1 MRKAGV
7 LMPVSALPSRIG
19 AGELGESAF
28 QFIELL
34 KENHVKIWQILPLNP
49 VGYGNSPYQPYS
61 SCAGDELYIS
71 LDALA
76 EEGLLKEHPK
86 EFQERA
92 TRVDYEAVRQYREPF
107 LRTAFDVFT
116 EKKGQEETAYKEF
129 ASQEWVYEYGVFRAL
144 EKANNGECWNDWPE
158 EYRTW
163 PENRQK
169 LPAEVETE
177 AQYQMLLQ
185 YIFYTQWMKVKK
197 AANDAG
203 IQIMGDVPFYVG
215 QDSVDVWG
223 GKDNFL
229 LDTDGRPIFI
239 AGVPPDYFSATGQRW
254 GNPIYDWEH
263 MKEQDYRFWVDR
275 IGYSNKLFDIIRI
288 DHFRAANDAGIQ
300 IMGDVP
306 FYVGQDSVDVW
317 GGKDNFLLD
326 TDGRPIFIAGVPPDY
341 FSATGQRW
349 GNPIYDWE
357 HMKEQDYRFWV
368 DRIGYSNKLFDIIRI
383 DHFRAFDTYW
393 KIPADCPTAIDGEW
407 IEAPGYEVID
417 TLQKEIPGLDLVAE
431 DLGLL
436 RPEVLMLK
444 DHYHLKGMKILIF
457 SIETGGKYARD
468 TFHDVEN
475 MIFYT
480 GTHDND
486 TIMQWYG
493 NMSAA
498 ARRKIRRMLKKAGA
512 SQGSVKDRFLQYTM
526 QNQAEYAIIP
536 LADILGLGKE
546 GHINTPGTIGS
557 PNWEWHLPDF
567 IQAKKELQKFGRLI
581 VDTKR

>member
-1 MRKAGV
+1 
-7 LMPVSALPSRIG
+7 MPVSALPSRTG
-19 AGELGESAF
+19 VGELGAYAYEFVDA
-28 QFIELL
+28 L
-34 KENHVKIWQILPLNP
+34 KENGVKIWQILPLNP

-71 LDALA
+71 LDLLY
-76 EEGLLKEHPK
+76 EGGLLKEKAPSFRENAKTVDYDAVRAFK
-86 EFQERA
+86 EPYLKEAFANFQE
-92 TRVDYEAVRQYREPF
+92 TEEYRE
-107 LRTAFDVFT
+107 FT
-116 EKKGQEETAYKEF
+116 RQT
-129 ASQEWVYEYGVFRAL
+129 WVYEYAGFRAL
-144 EKANNGECWNDWPE
+144 KKANGNACWNEWKAEDKAWPE
-158 EYRTW
+158 V
-163 PENRQK
+163 
-169 LPAEVETE
+169 PAPLAKEQEDE
-177 AQYQMLLQ
+177 AAYQMFLQ
-185 YIFYTQWMKVKK
+185 YEFFTQWMAVKK
-197 AANDAG
+197 HANENG

-215 QDSVDVWG
+215 VDSVDVWG

-254 GNPIYDWEH
+254 GNPIYNWDY
-263 MKEQDYRFWVDR
+263 MKEHGYQFWTDR
-275 IGYSNKLFDIIRI
+275 IGYN
-288 DHFRAANDAGIQ
+288 Q
-300 IMGDVP
+300 
-306 FYVGQDSVDVW
+306 
-317 GGKDNFLLD
+317 
-326 TDGRPIFIAGVPPDY
+326 
-341 FSATGQRW
+341 
-349 GNPIYDWE
+349 
-357 HMKEQDYRFWV
+357 
-368 DRIGYSNKLFDIIRI
+368 KLFDIIRI
-383 DHFRAFDTYW
+383 DHFRAFDTFW
-393 KIPADCPTAIDGEW
+393 KIPAECPTAIEGEW

-417 TLQKEIPGLDLVAE
+417 TLKAKIDGLNLVAE
-431 DLGLL
+431 DLGEL
-436 RPEVLMLK
+436 RPEVLELK
-444 DHYHLKGMKILIF
+444 DHYHLKAMKILVF

>member
-76 EEGLLKEHPK
+76 DEGLLKEHPK

-92 TRVDYEAVRQYREPF
+92 TRVDYEVVRQYREPF

-116 EKKGQEETAYKEF
+116 EKKGQEESAYKEF

-144 EKANNGECWNDWPE
+144 KKANNGECWNDWPE

-177 AQYQMLLQ
+177 AQYQMFLQ

-197 AANDAG
+197 
-203 IQIMGDVPFYVG
+203 
-215 QDSVDVWG
+215 
-223 GKDNFL
+223 
-229 LDTDGRPIFI
+229 
-239 AGVPPDYFSATGQRW
+239 
-254 GNPIYDWEH
+254 
-263 MKEQDYRFWVDR
+263 
-275 IGYSNKLFDIIRI
+275 
-288 DHFRAANDAGIQ
+288 AANDAGIQ

-468 TFHDVEN
+468 TFDDVEN

-493 NMSAA
+493 NMSVA
-498 ARRKIRRMLKKAGA
+498 ARRKIRRMLKRAGA

>member
-28 QFIELL
+28 HFIELL

-76 EEGLLKEHPK
+76 DEGLLKEHPK

-92 TRVDYEAVRQYREPF
+92 TRVDYEAVRQ
-107 LRTAFDVFT
+107 
-116 EKKGQEETAYKEF
+116 
-129 ASQEWVYEYGVFRAL
+129 
-144 EKANNGECWNDWPE
+144 
-158 EYRTW
+158 
-163 PENRQK
+163 NRQK

-177 AQYQMLLQ
+177 AQYQMFLQ

-197 AANDAG
+197 
-203 IQIMGDVPFYVG
+203 
-215 QDSVDVWG
+215 
-223 GKDNFL
+223 
-229 LDTDGRPIFI
+229 
-239 AGVPPDYFSATGQRW
+239 
-254 GNPIYDWEH
+254 
-263 MKEQDYRFWVDR
+263 
-275 IGYSNKLFDIIRI
+275 
-288 DHFRAANDAGIQ
+288 AANDAGIQ

>member
-144 EKANNGECWNDWPE
+144 KKANNGECWNDWPE

-177 AQYQMLLQ
+177 AQYQMFLQ

-254 GNPIYDWEH
+254 GNPIYDWKK
-263 MKEQDYRFWVDR
+263 MKEEGYNFWIQR
-275 IGYSNKLFDIIRI
+275 LQYSSD
-288 DHFRAANDAGIQ
+288 
-300 IMGDVP
+300 
-306 FYVGQDSVDVW
+306 
-317 GGKDNFLLD
+317 
-326 TDGRPIFIAGVPPDY
+326 
-341 FSATGQRW
+341 
-349 GNPIYDWE
+349 IYDL
-357 HMKEQDYRFWV
+357 V
-368 DRIGYSNKLFDIIRI
+368 RI

-393 KIPADCPTAIDGEW
+393 KIPASCKTAIEGEW
-407 IEAPGYEVID
+407 IEGPSYDFFDCLLKASPDIRIIV
-417 TLQKEIPGLDLVAE
+417 E
-431 DLGLL
+431 DLGDL
-436 RPEVLMLK
+436 REEVYDLR
-444 DHYHLKGMKILIF
+444 DHYGFKGMKILQF
-457 SIETGGKYARD
+457 AFDPNETNNRFPDRK
-468 TFHDVEN
+468 N
-475 MIFYT
+475 MVLYT
-480 GTHDND
+480 GTHDNLPIQGWLDLQSAD
-486 TIMQWYG
+486 TKATI
-493 NMSAA
+493 AET
-498 ARRKIRRMLKKAGA
+498 LKTKGIVCEDLAWGMVELANA
-512 SQGSVKDRFLQYTM
+512 SIADIVIVPVQ
-526 QNQAEYAIIP
+526 
-536 LADILGLGKE
+536 DILGLDAKAR
-546 GHINTPGTIGS
+546 INTPGTVGS
-557 PNWEWHLPDF
+557 PNWEWKLENF
-567 IQAKKELQKFGRLI
+567 FVFYEKLEALSKVLENTGRRSGI
-581 VDTKR
+581 

>member
-144 EKANNGECWNDWPE
+144 KKTNNGECWNDWPE

-177 AQYQMLLQ
+177 AQYQMFLQ

-197 AANDAG
+197 
-203 IQIMGDVPFYVG
+203 
-215 QDSVDVWG
+215 
-223 GKDNFL
+223 
-229 LDTDGRPIFI
+229 
-239 AGVPPDYFSATGQRW
+239 
-254 GNPIYDWEH
+254 
-263 MKEQDYRFWVDR
+263 
-275 IGYSNKLFDIIRI
+275 
-288 DHFRAANDAGIQ
+288 AANDAGIQ

-417 TLQKEIPGLDLVAE
+417 TLQKVREVGGDNYSYANDYQIMARLKNFAEAHGICLLLVHHTRKQNADDKFDMISGTSGLLGAADGAFLLQKEKRTGNAATLEVSGRDQQDQKLYLIRNTETLLWDLQKAETELWKEPPEPLLDEIAELVMKDNPYGEGSPTALVALINV
-431 DLGLL
+431 DIQPHVITRKLN
-436 RPEVLMLK
+436 VL
-444 DHYHLKGMKILIF
+444 
-457 SIETGGKYARD
+457 A
-468 TFHDVEN
+468 
-475 MIFYT
+475 
-480 GTHDND
+480 
-486 TIMQWYG
+486 
-493 NMSAA
+493 
-498 ARRKIRRMLKKAGA
+498 
-512 SQGSVKDRFLQYTM
+512 
-526 QNQAEYAIIP
+526 
-536 LADILGLGKE
+536 
-546 GHINTPGTIGS
+546 
-557 PNWEWHLPDF
+557 
-567 IQAKKELQKFGRLI
+567 GRLYAEHRI
-581 VDTKR
+581 LFRSERVHEGRKLRLWKDNTENA

>member
-7 LMPVSALPSRIG
+7 LMPVSALPSRVG

-34 KENHVKIWQILPLNP
+34 KKNRVKIWQILPLNP

-71 LDALA
+71 LDKLA
-76 EEGLLKEHPK
+76 EDGLLKAMPETF
-86 EFQERA
+86 EQNAR
-92 TRVDYEAVRQYREPF
+92 RVDYEAVRQYREQY
-107 LRTAFDVFT
+107 LREAFTAFQ
-116 EKKGQEETAYKEF
+116 KNGQEEPAYKEF
-129 ASQEWVYEYGVFRAL
+129 ISQDWVYEYGVFRAL
-144 EKANNGECWNDWPE
+144 KKANNGNCWNDWPE
-158 EYRTW
+158 EDRNW
-163 PENRQK
+163 PENRHG
-169 LPAEVETE
+169 LPAEVEAE
-177 AQYQMLLQ
+177 AQYQMFLQ
-185 YIFYTQWMKVKK
+185 YIFYTQWMSVKK
-197 AANDAG
+197 AANEAG
-203 IQIMGDVPFYVG
+203 IEIMGDVPFYVG

-229 LDTDGRPIFI
+229 LDTNGRPIFI

-254 GNPIYDWEH
+254 GNPIYDWDH
-263 MKEQDYRFWVDR
+263 MKEKNYQ
-275 IGYSNKLFDIIRI
+275 
-288 DHFRAANDAGIQ
+288 
-300 IMGDVP
+300 
-306 FYVGQDSVDVW
+306 
-317 GGKDNFLLD
+317 
-326 TDGRPIFIAGVPPDY
+326 
-341 FSATGQRW
+341 
-349 GNPIYDWE
+349 
-357 HMKEQDYRFWV
+357 FWV

-393 KIPADCPTAIDGEW
+393 KIPATCPTAIDGEW

-417 TLQKEIPGLDLVAE
+417 TLKKEIPGLNLVAE

-436 RPEVLMLK
+436 RPEVLVLK

-457 SIETGGKYARD
+457 SVDTSGKYVRD

-486 TIMQWYG
+486 TIMQWYNG
-493 NMSAA
+493 LSIA

-512 SQGSVKDRFLQYTM
+512 SQGSMKARFLQYTM

-567 IQAKKELQKFGRLI
+567 TQAEKELHKFGKLI
-581 VDTKR
+581 VETKRI

>member
-28 QFIELL
+28 HFIELL

-144 EKANNGECWNDWPE
+144 KKANNGECWNDWPE

-177 AQYQMLLQ
+177 AQYQMFLQ

-197 AANDAG
+197 
-203 IQIMGDVPFYVG
+203 
-215 QDSVDVWG
+215 
-223 GKDNFL
+223 
-229 LDTDGRPIFI
+229 
-239 AGVPPDYFSATGQRW
+239 
-254 GNPIYDWEH
+254 
-263 MKEQDYRFWVDR
+263 
-275 IGYSNKLFDIIRI
+275 
-288 DHFRAANDAGIQ
+288 AANDAGIQ

-468 TFHDVEN
+468 TFDDVEN

-493 NMSAA
+493 NMSTA
-498 ARRKIRRMLKKAGA
+498 ARRKIRRMLKRAGA

-567 IQAKKELQKFGRLI
+567 VQAKKELQKFGRLI